1 MSLVNFNKTVLK
13 NLFSKPATRKY
24 PFEPKVYPE
33 RTRGHV
39 VNDMDVCVL
48 CGLCSIKCP
57 TRAITV
63 DKAAKTWSI
72 RPMSCIQCRSCVDN
86 CPKKCLSMDTQF
98 TEPGSEKIT
107 KTFPQSE
114 KAIAA
119 QEALMKAAKER
130 AAAAAAAKAAA
141 GGAAPAANAAAKPA
155 ANATPA
161 APATGAKTEAPAAK
175 AEAPKSGIEAIKA
188 ATKADKKDE

>member
-1 MSLVNFNKTVLK
+1 MSLINFNTQVIK

-24 PFEPKVYPE
+24 PFEPKNYPE

-39 VNDMDVCVL
+39 QNDMDVCVL

-57 TRAITV
+57 THAITV

-72 RPMSCIQCRSCVDN
+72 RPMSCIQCRCCVDN
-86 CPKKCLSMDTQF
+86 CPKKCLSMDTHF
-98 TEPGSEKIT
+98 TEPGSEKVT
-107 KTFPQSE
+107 KTFKQSE

-141 GGAAPAANAAAKPA
+141 AGNAAPVAGAAPAAKPANAAPTGVQQVA
-155 ANATPA
+155 AA
-161 APATGAKTEAPAAK
+161 AAK
-175 AEAPKSGIEAIKA
+175 AEAE
-188 ATKADKKDE
+188 KKDE

>member
-1 MSLVNFNKTVLK
+1 MSLVNFNKTVFK

-24 PFEPKVYPE
+24 PFEPKEYPE

-86 CPKKCLSMDTQF
+86 CPKKCLSMDTHF
-98 TEPGSEKIT
+98 TEPGSEKVT

-130 AAAAAAAKAAA
+130 AAAAAAAKAA
-141 GGAAPAANAAAKPA
+141 GGAAPAANAAQPKAPAAPAA
-155 ANATPA
+155 ANAT
-161 APATGAKTEAPAAK
+161 EAPK
-175 AEAPKSGIEAIKA
+175 AEAPKSAIDVLKA
-188 ATKADKKDE
+188 ASKKDE